1 MTSLIP
7 SRDLSELYEPI
18 ERVMV
23 NLMKQITDLEW
34 DGKDATHL
42 WAAYKELREQRDRGE
57 KYVANF

>member
-1 MTSLIP
+1 MSSLIP

-18 ERVMV
+18 ERSMV

-42 WAAYKELREQRDRGE
+42 WEEYKELREQRDRGE
-57 KYVANF
+57 KYVAKF